1 MSLWRASVGLAFLS
15 LVGGIVRANPPE
27 AVVVDDVSAAGVAA
41 ELATFGATA
50 SVTDANAWSSAGGPV
65 GGDCAVCEDDCCCPP
80 LWTVQAGAIILSRS
94 SRSALLLEDTV
105 TGDPL
110 LDASDFNSPWAV
122 GVEFAIR
129 RQLDDCRAL
138 EVRYF
143 QVDGWE
149 SQETITTS
157 PIWNFPTDPPL
168 FGLGVATI
176 DASYATRL
184 YSTEINLRRASSD
197 WLTWL
202 VGFRW
207 VELYEDLAL
216 NADFGGNAAL
226 VEFTTANRLYG
237 GQVGADAVLW
247 DNGSALRVDGIFKA
261 GLFGNASSQEFAVT
275 QSIGP
280 AFTAEDSQGELAF
293 LGEINFV
300 GVYQWTD
307 NIALRGGYQLLWLE
321 GIATAPDQVAAL
333 DVLGASGIDTTG
345 SAFYH
350 GALLGV
356 EVAW

>member
-1 MSLWRASVGLAFLS
+1 MSLWRAGIGLAFLS
-15 LVGGIVRANPPE
+15 LAGGVALADYPVPVAVDAVGSGVPADSASNAASDP
-27 AVVVDDVSAAGVAA
+27 VSAAVSD
-41 ELATFGATA
+41 A
-50 SVTDANAWSSAGGPV
+50 SAWSIAGGEV
-65 GGDCAVCEDDCCCPP
+65 VCEDDCCCPP

-94 SRSALLLEDTV
+94 SRSALLLEDTI
-105 TGDPL
+105 TGEAL
-110 LDASDFNSPWAV
+110 LDASDFSSPWAA

-149 SQETITTS
+149 SQETVTTS

-176 DASYATRL
+176 DATYATRL
-184 YSTEINLRRASSD
+184 YSTEINLRRAGSD

-207 VELYEDLAL
+207 VELYEDLAFD
-216 NADFGGNAAL
+216 ADFGGNAAL

-261 GLFGNASSQEFAVT
+261 GLFGNAGSQEFGVT
-275 QSIGP
+275 QAVGP
-280 AFTAEDSQGELAF
+280 AFLSEDSQGQVAF
-293 LGEINFV
+293 LGEMNFV

-307 NIALRGGYQLLWLE
+307 NLALRAGYQLLWLE

-333 DVLGASGIDTTG
+333 DVLNASGIDTTG
-345 SAFYH
+345 GAFYH
-350 GALLGV
+350 GALVGL
-356 EVAW
+356 EVTW

>member
-1 MSLWRASVGLAFLS
+1 MSLWRASVGLAILW
-15 LVGGIVRANPPE
+15 LVNGVVRANHPE
-27 AVVVDDVSAAGVAA
+27 TVVVDDVSEAGFPAG
-41 ELATFGATA
+41 LASYGATA
-50 SVTDANAWSSAGGPV
+50 SISDMGAASLIGDEAPC
-65 GGDCAVCEDDCCCPP
+65 GDCHCCCPP
-80 LWTVQAGAIILSRS
+80 LWTAQAGAIILSRS

-110 LDASDFNSPWAV
+110 LDASDFSSPWAA

-138 EVRYF
+138 EVRF
-143 QVDGWE
+143 FEVDGLNAD
-149 SQETITTS
+149 ETVTTS
-157 PIWNFPTDPPL
+157 PIWNFPTNPPL

-207 VELYEDLAL
+207 VELYEDLAFD
-216 NADFGGNAAL
+216 ADFGGNAAL

-261 GLFGNASSQEFAVT
+261 GLFGNAGSQDFGVT
-275 QSIGP
+275 QAIGP
-280 AFTAEDSQGELAF
+280 AFTSEDSQGQVAF
-293 LGEINFV
+293 LGEIDFV

-333 DVLGASGIDTTG
+333 DIINASGIDTTG

-356 EVAW
+356 EVSW